1 MVESILY
8 SVLHRWEC
16 WSYWDVPEKKL
27 YILLLWQVLCNRNI
41 CTDTCENYKTENK
54 KVEKSGRIISSVLPD
69 TADMAP
75 GYPFRNK
82 AGKPANYALV
92 GSDSKM
98 LKCSLYFFLIKN
110 KVLVVE
116 SSDDAFFSNTM
127 CWCR

>member
-69 TADMAP
+69 TADMAA

-82 AGKPANYALV
+82 AGKPESRLI
-92 GSDSKM
+92 M
-98 LKCSLYFFLIKN
+98 LLLGQIQKCLNAVYIFF
-110 KVLVVE
+110 
-116 SSDDAFFSNTM
+116 
-127 CWCR
+127 